1 MELSKRL
8 AAVAALVDA
17 GSRPA
22 DIGTD
27 HAYIPIW
34 LVEEGICQKAFAMD
48 VGKGPLERARE
59 HITGHGLGNYI
70 ETRLSDGLGALAP
83 GEADCMIAAG
93 MGGNL
98 IIKILEEGCSV
109 LEEMNTCILQPQSEL
124 AKVRKYLCE
133 HGYCSVAENMVKEDG
148 KYYPMMKV
156 RKGCEELYREEE
168 YCYGRLLLKEKHPV
182 LREFLEKERRTKQEI
197 LQELQ
202 KLPGEHVKTRIEVL
216 QHEILVIENACR
228 MYEQE

>member
-109 LEEMNTCILQPQSEL
+109 LEEMSTCILQPQSEL
-124 AKVRKYLCE
+124 AKVRKYLRRRY
-133 HGYCSVAENMVKEDG
+133 GLRR
-148 KYYPMMKV
+148 
-156 RKGCEELYREEE
+156 RKILSDDESKK
-168 YCYGRLLLKEKHPV
+168 RL
-182 LREFLEKERRTKQEI
+182 
-197 LQELQ
+197 
-202 KLPGEHVKTRIEVL
+202 
-216 QHEILVIENACR
+216 
-228 MYEQE
+228 

>member
-34 LVEEGICQKAFAMD
+34 LVEMGICRKAFAMD
-48 VGKGPLERARE
+48 VGRGPLERARE

-109 LEEMNTCILQPQSEL
+109 LEEMDACILQPQSEI
-124 AKVRKYLCE
+124 AKVRKYLQE

-156 RKGCEELYREEE
+156 RKGYEEPYREEE
-168 YCYGRLLLKEKHPV
+168 YCYGRLLLQEKHPV
-182 LREFLEKERRTKQEI
+182 LREFLEKEYRTKQQI
-197 LQELQ
+197 LSELQ
-202 KLPGEHVKTRIEVL
+202 KLPGDHVKARTEAL
-216 QHEILVIENACR
+216 QHELFVIECACR
-228 MYEQE
+228 IYEQE